1 MKKTILSVTAI
12 ATVCISGCISAYAA
26 TQASGN
32 EDNPTILTLNE
43 YFDSY
48 LYTGHPSDYYT
59 FTLNTDKKI
68 LIECDNVSQSKE
80 YTMTLSG
87 NGIDPIYT
95 TDSTDGYSMYIS
107 ADLSAGTYNI
117 SVEADYESR
126 SSLEDISYHIAVFDE
141 LKNSG
146 HIINDTD
153 FVMIDDDFENS
164 DTSFWLDGFR
174 PHYVYGNKTIKSDS
188 NGNYISFTPVNSNQY
203 YIFEA
208 KDVYSTNVLCSEFDI
223 QFSTDNMELQV
234 RQADSNLDTDFKMAG
249 RIRKFSSNLQYYS
262 DGEWKY
268 MFNTT
273 GGWVNVSAN
282 KWYTIRMTLDVR
294 ANKYSIYLEDRSTG
308 NIISEVEN
316 VEFGEECTYISYYA
330 FSSLSELN
338 IDNVH
343 IFESD
348 TDVDIEGWT
357 YIKIPQNGTRQ
368 YKYFNTQS
376 ISEKAWSADKWS
388 ISGMVYGIS
397 IDEDTGI
404 LSVSENARPGSI
416 IVTASRKYYPWI
428 KTTYLVDIDR

>member
-12 ATVCISGCISAYAA
+12 AAVCISGCISAYAA

-32 EDNPTILTLNE
+32 EDNPTTLTLNE
-43 YFDSY
+43 YYDSY

-59 FTLNTDKKI
+59 FTLDTDKEI

-87 NGIDPIYT
+87 NGIEPIYT

-107 ADLSAGTYNI
+107 ADLSAGTYNV
-117 SVEADYESR
+117 SVEADYTSR
-126 SSLEDISYHIAVFDE
+126 ASIEDVSYHIAVFDE
-141 LKNSG
+141 LKESG
-146 HIINDTD
+146 HIVNDSDT
-153 FVMIDDDFENS
+153 VMIEDDFEDS
-164 DTSFWLDGFR
+164 DTSNWLDGFR
-174 PHYVYGNKTIKSDS
+174 PHYEYGNKTINGTSDK
-188 NGNYISFTPVNSNQY
+188 YITFTPVNSSQY

-208 KDVYSTNVLCSEFDI
+208 KDIYSTNVLCSEFDI
-223 QFSTDNMELQV
+223 QFSSDTMELQV
-234 RQADSNLDTDFKMAG
+234 RQADSNLDTNFKMAG

-268 MFNTT
+268 MFDDSGN
-273 GGWVNVSAN
+273 WLNVSAD

-294 ANKYSIYLEDRSTG
+294 SNRYSIYVEDRDTG
-308 NIISEVEN
+308 NVISKVEDTP
-316 VEFGEECTYISYYA
+316 FGETCTYISYYA
-330 FSSLSELN
+330 FSSLSALN
-338 IDNVH
+338 IDNVR

-357 YIKIPQNGTRQ
+357 YIKVPQNGTRQ
-368 YKYFNTQS
+368 YKYFNADS
-376 ISEKAWSADKWS
+376 VSEKAWSADKWS
-388 ISGMVYGIS
+388 ISGMVSGIT

-416 IVTASRKYYPWI
+416 IVTATRKYYPWI
-428 KTTYLVDIDR
+428 KATYLVDIDR